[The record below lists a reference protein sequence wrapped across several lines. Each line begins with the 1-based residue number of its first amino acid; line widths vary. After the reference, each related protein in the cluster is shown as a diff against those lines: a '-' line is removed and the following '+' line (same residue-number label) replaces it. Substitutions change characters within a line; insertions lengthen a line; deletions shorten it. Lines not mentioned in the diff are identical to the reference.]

1 MLPKLRKV
9 KKKKRVEQD
18 VGKLREEVTEEILP
32 SGVLRFPDAF
42 VKGGAK
48 TEWEE
53 IGIAAEVVKLGA
65 VGMGVQEIC
74 DGEGNHLMEVR
85 GLEKSKYIVYA
96 KHKSEQVVKVP
107 KSEIV
112 IKKAVQHY
120 EIYVRQTRDKLYR
133 AIMEKSGDH
142 SLSENLCQRYLC
154 GFWVAGCAVS

>member
-1 MLPKLRKV
+1 MLPKLREV
-9 KKKKRVEQD
+9 NKKKRVEQD

-32 SGVLRFPDAF
+32 SGALRFPDAF

-74 DGEGNHLMEVR
+74 DGERNHLMEVR

-112 IKKAVQHY
+112 IKKAVQDY
-120 EIYVRQTRDKLYR
+120 EIYVRETRDKLYK

-142 SLSENLCQRYLC
+142 SMAENL
-154 GFWVAGCAVS
+154 AGDICADFGLPDVR